1 MLTTG
6 VNTII
11 YNDVDFK
18 IGGIIMSIF
27 ATWKRRVAYGST
39 DMAGNIIWQMVS
51 TYLLFYY
58 TTVIG
63 ISPAFAGTLFLVVRF
78 IDAFDALIYGYLI
91 DHTHTKWGQSRPYF
105 IWFGIP
111 LGLVAMLLFMVPSF
125 GGNTTLR
132 LVYIS
137 ITYTFFS
144 LIYSGANTPITSILP
159 SLTEDSVERT
169 KLASARMVM
178 TTIGTS
184 TVAAITLPMVKMLG
198 NGNQGKGFALWTAIL
213 GLVIIG
219 LFIFAFFNLHESNV
233 ATSDN
238 NQATDTSSLSIWQSL
253 KGAAGNKPWVLLACS
268 FILLQTFWVMRGQVA
283 IFFIKYVYGQAALA
297 PAFLGIGFFSI
308 IGNLSVPFL
317 SQRFKNR
324 NVLQF
329 SLILGIVGQLLLPVA
344 EKTQNIPILFA
355 GAIVFLIAMGI
366 TFTIVFAML
375 SDTIDYSTKVLG
387 FNESGF
393 LSAVPMIGAK
403 VGMGIG
409 GFLSGQ
415 ILTWGHFNAKAAVQG
430 SSAITSIN
438 LAFIWMPIILCAG
451 MIFMMQFYRLDEK
464 KLFGNVTVPKSSSK
478 ED

>member
-1 MLTTG
+1 
-6 VNTII
+6 
-11 YNDVDFK
+11 
-18 IGGIIMSIF
+18 MSIF
-27 ATWKRRVAYGST
+27 QTWKRRIAYGST

-58 TTVIG
+58 TTVAG
-63 ISPAFAGTLFLVVRF
+63 ISAAFAGMLFFVVRF

-91 DHTHTKWGQSRPYF
+91 DHTHTKYGQSRPYF
-105 IWFGIP
+105 VWFGIP
-111 LGLVAMLLFMVPSF
+111 LGLLAMSLFMISSF
-125 GGNTTLR
+125 GGNTTMR

-159 SLTEDSVERT
+159 SLTDDSVERT

-184 TVAAITLPMVKMLG
+184 AVAAITLPMVKLLG
-198 NGNQGKGFALWTAIL
+198 KGNQSKGFTLWAIIL
-213 GLVIIG
+213 GLVIMG
-219 LFIFAFFNLHESNV
+219 LFIFAFLNLKETNGAQNPDGTTES
-233 ATSDN
+233 AE
-238 NQATDTSSLSIWQSL
+238 SLSIWQSL
-253 KGAAGNKPWVLLACS
+253 KGAASNKPWLLLACS
-268 FILLQTFWVMRGQVA
+268 FILLQTFWMLRGNSA
-283 IFFIKYVYGQAALA
+283 IFFIKYVYGRPELA
-297 PAFLGIGFFSI
+297 PIFLGIGFVSV

-329 SLILGIVGQLLLPVA
+329 SLVLGVIGQLLLPIA
-344 EKTQNIPILFA
+344 EKMRSVSLLIA
-355 GAIVFLIAMGI
+355 GSVIFLIAMGI

-375 SDTIDYSTKVLG
+375 SDTVDYSTKVLG
-387 FNESGF
+387 LNETGF

-403 VGMGIG
+403 LGMGIG

-415 ILTWGHFNAKAAVQG
+415 FLAWGQFNAKAAVQSG
-430 SSAITSIN
+430 RTITFIN
-438 LAFIWMPIILCAG
+438 LAFIWMPIILLAA

-464 KLFGNVTVPKSSSK
+464 ELQANKAEAAAKVEPK
-478 ED
+478 EDVEYDANN